1 MNIDEKEINNFD
13 SFAHEWWNK
22 RGPYKL
28 IHNLTPLRLD
38 YIQQHLDIKNSNIL
52 DIGCGGG
59 ILAEELT
66 DKGANVTGLDA
77 SKKTI
82 KIANDHAKE
91 KGFNINYLNTSL
103 EEHIK
108 KNNQKYDAIVCFE
121 LIEHVPDQLK
131 LIQDISSICK
141 KGTKVFLSTINR
153 NITSFALAK
162 IMAEY
167 ILKIVPEGTHQYKKF
182 IKPSE
187 LAKMLEMVD
196 LNIDNIKGVKLNPID
211 YSFTY
216 SSITKINYFMTAT
229 KK

>member
-1 MNIDEKEINNFD
+1 MNIDNKEINNFD
-13 SFAHEWWNK
+13 SVAHEWWNK

-28 IHNLTPLRLD
+28 IHNLLPIRLD
-38 YIQQHLDIKNSNIL
+38 YIQSQIDLSDMNIL

-59 ILAEELT
+59 ILAESLSE
-66 DKGANVTGLDA
+66 KGANVTGLDA

-82 KIANDHAKE
+82 QIAKNHAKE
-91 KGFNINYLNTSL
+91 KRLSIDYQNMSLDEYIKTS
-103 EEHIK
+103 K
-108 KNNQKYDAIVCFE
+108 TKFDAIICFE
-121 LIEHVPDQLK
+121 LIEHVPDQIK
-131 LIQDISSICK
+131 LIQDISSVCK
-141 KGTKVFLSTINR
+141 KDAKLFMSTINR
-153 NITSFALAK
+153 NIVSFALAK

-187 LAKMLEMVD
+187 LVKMLETSSFI
-196 LNIDNIKGVKLNPID
+196 IDDIQGVRLNPID
-211 YSFTY
+211 YSFSL

>member
-1 MNIDEKEINNFD
+1 MNIDEKEFSNFD

-38 YIQQHLDIKNSNIL
+38 YIQQHMSIKNSTIL

-66 DKGANVTGLDA
+66 DKGAKVTGLDA

-82 KIANDHAKE
+82 QIAKSHAKE
-91 KGFNINYLNTSL
+91 KNHSINYLNISL
-103 EEHIK
+103 EDHIK
-108 KNNQKYDAIVCFE
+108 KIDHKYDAIVCFE

-131 LIQDISSICK
+131 LIQDISSICRQ
-141 KGTKVFLSTINR
+141 GGKVFLSTINR
-153 NITSFALAK
+153 NIVSFAFAK

-167 ILKIVPEGTHQYKKF
+167 ILNIVPEGTHQYKKF

-187 LAKMLEMVD
+187 LAKMLE
-196 LNIDNIKGVKLNPID
+196 LASLGIDDIKGVKLNPID
-211 YSFTY
+211 LSFTF
-216 SSITKINYFMTAT
+216 SAMTKINYFMTST

>member
-38 YIQQHLDIKNSNIL
+38 YIQQHMNIKNSNIL

-66 DKGANVTGLDA
+66 DKGAKVTGLDA

-82 KIANDHAKE
+82 QIAKSHAKE
-91 KGFNINYLNTSL
+91 QNHSINYLNISL
-103 EEHIK
+103 EDHIK
-108 KNNQKYDAIVCFE
+108 NIDHKYDAIVCFE

-141 KGTKVFLSTINR
+141 QGGKVFLSTINR
-153 NITSFALAK
+153 NIVSFAFAK

-167 ILKIVPEGTHQYKKF
+167 IIKIVPEGTHQYKKF

-187 LAKMLEMVD
+187 LAKMLELASLDINDV
-196 LNIDNIKGVKLNPID
+196 KGVKLNPID
-211 YSFTY
+211 YSFSF
-216 SSITKINYFMTAT
+216 SSMTKINYFMTST
-229 KK
+229 RK